1 MDFRELQYILAIAK
15 TQSVTKAAGELFVS
29 QPTLSKFV
37 QNLERELGQPLFK
50 RLGNKFLL
58 TYAGERYVE
67 KARKILLLKKELDQE
82 LSDIIRENI
91 GELKIAFPIMRGTY
105 MLPCTLPIFRQ
116 QFPLV
121 KVNVHEANSSVL
133 EDMLLRGDIDLAFFN
148 LPVKSPDIDYE
159 VIKHEEVVL
168 IMSPEHPLA
177 GRGIPKSG
185 CKYPW
190 IDLKGLRDEGF
201 ILQRTDQRTRQI
213 ADKLFKEAGYE
224 PNILLSV
231 RNILAS
237 VELATSGYGLTFV
250 SETHLRHIK
259 LNVAPVR
266 FSVGNPSTTASF
278 VAAFRKG
285 VYLSQYTKEYI
296 QTVREFT

>member
-1 MDFRELQYILAIAK
+1 MDFRELQYILTIAK
-15 TQSVTKAAGELFVS
+15 TQSVTKASHELFIT

-67 KARKILLLKKELDQE
+67 KARQILLLKKELDQE
-82 LSDIIRENI
+82 LSDITRENI
-91 GELKIAFPIMRGTY
+91 GELKIAFPVMRGTY
-105 MLPCTLPIFRQ
+105 MLPCTLPIFRTQ
-116 QFPLV
+116 YPFV
-121 KVNVHEANSSVL
+121 RVNVQEANSSVL

-148 LPVKSPDIDYE
+148 LPIKSPDIDYE
-159 VIKHEEVVL
+159 LIKHEEVVL
-168 IMSPEHPLA
+168 IMSPDHPLA
-177 GRGIPKSG
+177 NSGISRKG

-190 IDLKGLRDEGF
+190 IDLKNIREEGV
-201 ILQRTDQRTRQI
+201 ILQRSDQRTRQI
-213 ADKLFKEAGYE
+213 VDKLFKKAGYE
-224 PNILLSV
+224 PNILLSI

-259 LNVAPVR
+259 LNVEPVR
-266 FSVGNPSTTASF
+266 FSVGDPCTTASF

-285 VYLSQYTKEYI
+285 IYLPQYTKEYI
-296 QTVREFT
+296 QTVRKFT